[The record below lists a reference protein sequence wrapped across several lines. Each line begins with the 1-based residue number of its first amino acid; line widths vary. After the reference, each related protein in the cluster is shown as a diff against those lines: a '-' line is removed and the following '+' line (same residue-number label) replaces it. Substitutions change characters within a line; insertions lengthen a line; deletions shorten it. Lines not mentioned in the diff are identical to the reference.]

1 MSHSVVTT
9 TTVPSS
15 GDGFLN
21 AGYTW
26 TIPGML
32 KLGQLLALLIAFLC
46 VHCAYGWP
54 SWYAFQFFEVVALW
68 FFVALLIFFL
78 MHLFRLQIRVP
89 CINWPLTEFF
99 HYSVGAVLIFI
110 ASIAAA
116 VKAGGVSA
124 LIVASVFGFIT
135 TFLMAVNLWTSYSVA
150 CSPQVGA
157 RPQNPPLTDVAVPQR
172 TTGGWFQKGALS
184 QGAVTQSLFRTNP
197 VWLNSVRPTGSV
209 CDKVGGASKGRVL
222 TIFKI
227 KAHIAAAE
235 SSLALC

>member
-78 MHLFRLQIRVP
+78 MHLFRVQACVP

-124 LIVASVFGFIT
+124 LIVASVTPPPPSCYTGSHQEVFGFIS

-150 CSPQVGA
+150 CT
-157 RPQNPPLTDVAVPQR
+157 PP
-172 TTGGWFQKGALS
+172 TT
-184 QGAVTQSLFRTNP
+184 T
-197 VWLNSVRPTGSV
+197 
-209 CDKVGGASKGRVL
+209 
-222 TIFKI
+222 TILVYKQPLCCLMFLKI
-227 KAHIAAAE
+227 I
-235 SSLALC
+235 L

>member
-78 MHLFRLQIRVP
+78 MHLFRLQARVP

-150 CSPQVGA
+150 CRP
-157 RPQNPPLTDVAVPQR
+157 RPQTSEASVKERSCDHAERHHAPLLRQE
-172 TTGGWFQKGALS
+172 
-184 QGAVTQSLFRTNP
+184 
-197 VWLNSVRPTGSV
+197 
-209 CDKVGGASKGRVL
+209 C
-222 TIFKI
+222 
-227 KAHIAAAE
+227 
-235 SSLALC
+235 